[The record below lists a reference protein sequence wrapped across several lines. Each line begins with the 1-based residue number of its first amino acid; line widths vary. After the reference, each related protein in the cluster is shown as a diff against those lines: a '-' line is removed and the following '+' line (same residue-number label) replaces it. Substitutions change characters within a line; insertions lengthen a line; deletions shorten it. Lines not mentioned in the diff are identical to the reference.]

1 MDPNVVTGIAAASF
15 VLIVTLVIIFNPGA
29 DTGVSASASLTGVRL
44 GSGQSSTAT
53 PPSGGPKTAF
63 EQYKEALQKYW

>member
-29 DTGVSASASLTGVRL
+29 DTGVSPSASLAGVRL
-44 GSGQSSTAT
+44 VSGQSSTAT
-53 PPSGGPKTAF
+53 PLSGGPKTAF